1 MAPTHL
7 TLFPSSAAG
16 LPRQS
21 SMKKNN
27 KTPNADG
34 ELNLKGVAFQVVGAK
49 STTPKIQAASETF
62 QHSLFCDPSVA
73 TPKSIPSPMSSA
85 TSPSTTHL
93 GPIRRT
99 SRTRRRS
106 SPIIEGPDFVGE
118 HIAQEDKLSEL
129 PRNTHFGST
138 TPPRRSLSSAS
149 QRQRLQPANIST
161 QVATRAAHELITP
174 VDEKDAVSP
183 LPDKTR
189 FRSTSPK
196 QDYNASA
203 RTDSPARSPGFAP
216 PMRSIFPQYD
226 PSRPLDHQSY
236 YPTARV
242 QSPPA
247 YHSPV
252 ASSIG
257 SPIQRQELKRYDSAV
272 GLVDGYEHIPA
283 AGHADLEALW
293 KASIES
299 YPCDGRKVQYNL
311 YQATSDPSI
320 KLAVGTSHEDVMYSM
335 MRQSTSGTSPKRY
348 ALRKHCPTAPCS
360 SPVSELVLP
369 EKSEDPRAKEL
380 EVTTIFPQTAAMAAI
395 EAVADSPRARN
406 IATFDPSAQSAE
418 AARLAQDAVAEAHQ
432 EYACDLINKSRKRD
446 ALSSTVEAHYDLKH
460 PQLGVCAITVTKSHR
475 STGGAA
481 AKISF
486 HHPSATPAAV
496 SADTLNL
503 AFLDFSHDACVLD
516 LPGLLA
522 LDSRFV
528 VDTVV
533 SALLAVAVI
542 ENEALV
548 REQITFA
555 APPVQHPVAGASKD
569 KKKSSNATKP
579 SRRSSVSSTASSK
592 TNFLARRKEKKEIK
606 EMVAVQ
612 PPIKEEKEEFPG
624 FTRAVFG
631 LVGLGIKG
639 SWWVAKTSV
648 KVAVKGVKMARKS
661 AEGPPDLR

>member
-1 MAPTHL
+1 MAPAHL
-7 TLFPSSAAG
+7 TLFPSSTAG
-16 LPRQS
+16 LPRKS
-21 SMKKNN
+21 SMKKND
-27 KTPNADG
+27 KASNADG
-34 ELNLKGVAFQVVGAK
+34 EVNLKGVAFQIVGA
-49 STTPKIQAASETF
+49 TPRVQAAPETF
-62 QHSLFCDPSVA
+62 QHSLFCNPPVA
-73 TPKSIPSPMSSA
+73 SPKLGRSSMRSA
-85 TSPSTTHL
+85 SSPSATHL

-106 SPIIEGPDFVGE
+106 SPIIEGPDAVGD
-118 HIAQEDKLSEL
+118 HVAQEDKLSEL

-138 TPPRRSLSSAS
+138 TPPRRSVSSAS
-149 QRQRLQPANIST
+149 QRQRLQPASIVT
-161 QVATRAAHELITP
+161 KVTTRAAHELITP

-183 LPDKTR
+183 LPEKTR
-189 FRSTSPK
+189 FRSTTPK
-196 QDYNASA
+196 QDYSSPS

-216 PMRSIFPQYD
+216 PMQSIFPQYN
-226 PSRPLDHQSY
+226 PSRPLQHQSY
-236 YPTARV
+236 YPTARA

-252 ASSIG
+252 ASSVG

-293 KASIES
+293 RASVES

-320 KLAVGTSHEDVMYSM
+320 KLAVGTSHEDLLYSM
-335 MRQSTSGTSPKRY
+335 NRQSTSGNSPKRY

-369 EKSEDPRAKEL
+369 EKSDDPKDRGL
-380 EVTTIFPQTAAMAAI
+380 EVTTIFPQTAAIAAI

-406 IATFDPSAQSAE
+406 IATFDPGAQSAE
-418 AARLAQDAVAEAHQ
+418 AARLAQDAVAEAHR
-432 EYACDLINKSRKRD
+432 EYACDLINTSRNRD

-460 PQLGVCAITVTKSHR
+460 PQLGVCAITVTKSQR

-496 SADTLNL
+496 SANTLNL

-528 VDTVV
+528 VDTIV

-555 APPVQHPVAGASKD
+555 APPIQHPAPGTSKD
-569 KKKSSNATKP
+569 KEKSSAATKP
-579 SRRSSVSSTASSK
+579 SRRSSVSSTASGK
-592 TNFLARRKEKKEIK
+592 TNFLARRKEKKQIK
-606 EMVAVQ
+606 EMVIVQ
-612 PPIKEEKEEFPG
+612 PAIKGDKEQFPG
-624 FTRAVFG
+624 FTKAVFG